1 VTKEQ
6 TPLPHI
12 YELDPLRI
20 CTALG
25 VVAVHVLAFTTFLN
39 PGEIGNQLQNAVL
52 VSFHFTREVFMFVTA
67 FALVYVYSRRPIAPM
82 QFWKKRAV
90 GVLFPYAVWSVI
102 YVWASAPSAS
112 PATLFQASVFA
123 FLTGNASYQLYY
135 ILLTLQF
142 YLFFPLF
149 LPFIRSCARH
159 PWITLA
165 ISFTLQVFL
174 FALDYHTIQ
183 RSTSPFW
190 QLISVY
196 QDRFFLIYQFY
207 FILGGLS
214 ALYFTPVRAFLL
226 RHGRSIVGVFL
237 LALAGL
243 WLHFA
248 LQVRVYHESIG
259 YATSVLQPIMVLY
272 SLTVI
277 CFALWLASLW
287 TQKRGPELPPR
298 GYRLWRMLAD
308 ASFGVYLIH
317 ALILTVLLRWIV
329 PGLLTT
335 WPGAVRVFLIW
346 VITAGG
352 SVGLSIL
359 LMHIPVV
366 SRLVGRS
373 TSQRKKRREPDAPAK
388 SKKELQISFPPMQ
401 N

>member
-1 VTKEQ
+1 MPKEQ
-6 TPLPHI
+6 TSLPHI

-39 PGEIGNQLQNAVL
+39 PGEIGNQIQNAVL

-67 FALVYVYSRRPIAPM
+67 FALVYVYSKRPLAPV
-82 QFWKKRAV
+82 QFWKKRAA

-102 YVWASAPSAS
+102 YVWANAPAAP
-112 PATLFQASVFA
+112 PATFFQTSVFA
-123 FLTGNASYQLYY
+123 LLTGSASYQLYY

-149 LPFIRSCARH
+149 LPCIRACASH

-165 ISFTLQVFL
+165 ISFTLQVLL
-174 FALDYHTIQ
+174 FALDYQTIQ

-190 QLISVY
+190 QLVSAY
-196 QDRFFLIYQFY
+196 QDRFFLLYQFY

-214 ALYFTPVRAFLL
+214 AFYFREVRAFIL
-226 RHGRSIVGVFL
+226 RHGRSVVSVFL
-237 LALAGL
+237 LVLAGV
-243 WLHFA
+243 WLHFM

-259 YATSVLQPIMVLY
+259 YATSVLQPIMVPY
-272 SLTVI
+272 SLAVI
-277 CFALWLASLW
+277 GLALWLAGQW
-287 TQKRGPELPPR
+287 VEKRSPDQPPR
-298 GYRLWRMLAD
+298 GHRLWRMLAD

-317 ALILTVLLRWIV
+317 ALLLTVLLRWIV
-329 PGLLTT
+329 PELLTT
-335 WPGAVRVFLIW
+335 WPGGVRVFLTW
-346 VITAGG
+346 VMAAGS

-373 TSQRKKRREPDAPAK
+373 TPQRKRRREPDAPAK
-388 SKKELQISFPPMQ
+388 STKDLQIFHSSL
-401 N
+401 